1 MKKTLLLLTLLIA
14 FNSYSQLTLTPN
26 GNGIVNV
33 SYGSSGDWTLYNP
46 YSDPVILYLWVPETM
61 NSQNISY
68 ADNWNGTL
76 ISLTWN
82 GTEHAGSIDFNTH
95 SFDGIIIPLGTSISN
110 FQLILR
116 NPAGTSQSGNLLAS
130 DYGYSTTTL
139 STEDFSTNSISINC
153 IENFIN
159 INGLEYNQ
167 KFNIDVFDLSGKLVK
182 QMDEKSALDIQ
193 ELTQA
198 VYILKLKTD
207 NDQTLTKKIVKI

>member
-1 MKKTLLLLTLLIA
+1 M
-14 FNSYSQLTLTPN
+14 
-26 GNGIVNV
+26 
-33 SYGSSGDWTLYNP
+33 SSG
-46 YSDPVILYLWVPETM
+46 
-61 NSQNISY
+61 
-68 ADNWNGTL
+68 GTV
-76 ISLTWN
+76 S
-82 GTEHAGSIDFNTH
+82 A
-95 SFDGIIIPLGTSISN
+95 TSISGSTIATN
-110 FQLILR
+110 FIFKFTL
-116 NPAGTSQSGNLLAS
+116 NTSTEMNVDINSGSQNFNITLNNQNIT
-130 DYGYSTTTL
+130 GYSIYLSDDYNSIANGNIYWKATTEYSYATTL
-139 STEDFSTNSISINC
+139 ATDEFSTNSISINC